1 MKGANMRL
9 LLSLVILTLSPL
21 GFAEENVA
29 NTTSK
34 HALLVSGGYTSGG
47 FALGVDYE
55 NNFHRT
61 YGIGGFLRMYGDNDD
76 NGQGEIT
83 AFGAFIRPHFTR
95 QAWDFFI
102 SPGVAFFQEEYNP
115 PGPATQDDESM
126 IGPVLMI
133 GLLYQLNYDVA
144 VGVEHM
150 SIYGWFGEDALLGIR
165 SDELLAKFRY
175 SF

>member
-1 MKGANMRL
+1 MRI
-9 LLSLVILTLSPL
+9 LLSLVILFAAPL

-34 HALLVSGGYTSGG
+34 HAFMASGGFTKGG

-61 YGIGGFLRMYGDNDD
+61 YGIGGYLRMYGDNTD
-76 NGQGEIT
+76 NAQREIT
-83 AFGAFIRPHFTR
+83 AFGGFIRPHFTR
-95 QAWDFFI
+95 QAWDFYI
-102 SPGVAFFQEEYNP
+102 SPGFGLFQTEKTN
-115 PGPATQDDESM
+115 GSDETL
-126 IGPVLMI
+126 IGPVLML
-133 GLLYQLNYDVA
+133 GLMYQLNYDVA
-144 VGVEHM
+144 LGVEQTT
-150 SIYGWFGEDALLGIR
+150 IYGWFGEDSLLGNI